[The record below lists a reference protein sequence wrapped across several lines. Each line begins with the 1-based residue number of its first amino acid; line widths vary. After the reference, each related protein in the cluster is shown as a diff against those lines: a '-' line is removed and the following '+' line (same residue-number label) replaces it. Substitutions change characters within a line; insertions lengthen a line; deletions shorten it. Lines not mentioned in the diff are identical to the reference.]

1 MPNGCPEFVRNQV
14 SIIAQQVIQNM
25 RDSGYLNTCRL
36 PASVSLQ
43 EVNDDATSHGLYN
56 NFVKQ
61 ILCQVAA
68 FGGVGNLLSG
78 GLGSSDFLRTLDPRS
93 LYGKF
98 SLNPIVNC
106 LKAELQ
112 VIPDIRLISK
122 IRSIST
128 RMGIACLLKSRSL
141 LIGLPGNHWDTFT
154 RRA

>member
-1 MPNGCPEFVRNQV
+1 MAI
-14 SIIAQQVIQNM
+14 S
-25 RDSGYLNTCRL
+25 T
-36 PASVSLQ
+36 PAAFPLQ

-78 GLGSSDFLRTLDPRS
+78 GLGSSDFLPTLDPRS